1 MEQPMNT
8 MVIGVLFM
16 VQELL
21 AEIIGIIN
29 SNDDIKLEEMPEYK
43 LYISQL
49 EEFFDKKLGK
59 GINEDEERKAI
70 SKTMIQNYIK
80 DGLLMPPDG
89 KSYNTNHVILL
100 TMIYSLK
107 SILSIKDIKRLLT
120 PILMDIDNESNSIHI
135 ESLYENYLTFKAD
148 TMDNMNLLMTKRLY
162 KIFDQLDL
170 DGWPEEDRE
179 MLCMM
184 VFIFILIA
192 EANTYKQIAE
202 SLIEKYFNLEEQ
214 DKP

>member
-1 MEQPMNT
+1 M
-8 MVIGVLFM
+8 L
-16 VQELL
+16 QELL

-29 SNDDIKLEEMPEYK
+29 NNEDIKPNEMPEYK

-49 EEFFDKKLGK
+49 EEFFDRKLGK
-59 GINEDEERKAI
+59 GINEDEERKVI

-100 TMIYSLK
+100 TLIYSLK
-107 SILSIKDIKRLLT
+107 SILSIKDIKRLLS
-120 PILMDIDNESNSIHI
+120 PILMDIDNENNSAHI
-135 ESLYENYLTFKAD
+135 ERLYENYLTLKAD
-148 TMDNMNLLMTKRLY
+148 TMDNMNLLITKHLY

-170 DGWPEEDRE
+170 DHWPEDDRE
-179 MLCMM
+179 KLSMM

-192 EANTYKQIAE
+192 EANTYKHIAE
-202 SLIEKYFNLEEQ
+202 SLIEKHFNIEED